1 LHVLLHLP
9 DAKHT
14 EELRAALTADYV
26 YTAAGGSVAKV
37 AGNAP
42 CVLRLQNAGDQSQS
56 AKRVLHSRNCPS
68 QFLRPPRFLT
78 APICLRIGFAVACPK
93 QKLTRIF
100 PMRWVRTKGRCGSW
114 LALAAM
120 ALQLVLSFAHVH
132 VEKLASGSG
141 VASIAASK
149 APSSQQSPAQHP
161 ANGADDYCAICAT
174 IHLTSS
180 SFLPDAPLLPVP
192 FASRTI
198 EHCSYFDFIFI
209 APQRAAFQ
217 SRAPPLA

>member
-1 LHVLLHLP
+1 
-9 DAKHT
+9 
-14 EELRAALTADYV
+14 
-26 YTAAGGSVAKV
+26 
-37 AGNAP
+37 
-42 CVLRLQNAGDQSQS
+42 
-56 AKRVLHSRNCPS
+56 
-68 QFLRPPRFLT
+68 
-78 APICLRIGFAVACPK
+78 
-93 QKLTRIF
+93 
-100 PMRWVRTKGRCGSW
+100 
-114 LALAAM
+114 M

-132 VEKLASGSG
+132 VEMLASGSA

-161 ANGADDYCAICAT
+161 ANGADDYCAICAA
-174 IHLTSS
+174 IHLASS
-180 SFLPDAPLLPVP
+180 SFLPETPLLPVP